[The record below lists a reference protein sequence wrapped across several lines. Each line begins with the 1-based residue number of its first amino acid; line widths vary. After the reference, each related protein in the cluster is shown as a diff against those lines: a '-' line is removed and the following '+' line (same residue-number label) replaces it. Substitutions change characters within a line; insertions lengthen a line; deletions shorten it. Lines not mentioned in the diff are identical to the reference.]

1 MGRKY
6 NYNDW
11 VEHIHRLN
19 IEMTKDKLITF
30 DEVDF
35 PNFKKDWK
43 NYLYH

>member
-6 NYNDW
+6 NYGDW

-19 IEMTKDKLITF
+19 IGMNEGNLITF

-35 PNFKKDWK
+35 PNFKKD
-43 NYLYH
+43 

>member
-6 NYNDW
+6 NYDDW

-19 IEMTKDKLITF
+19 IGMTKDKLITF

-35 PNFKKDWK
+35 PNFKKD
-43 NYLYH
+43 

>member
-6 NYNDW
+6 NYDDK

-19 IEMTKDKLITF
+19 IRMTKDELITF

-35 PNFKKDWK
+35 ANFKED
-43 NYLYH
+43 